1 MEDDDCYGFGSY
13 DDVFSA
19 PPGAQGQEA
28 APEEITSAL
37 TPRSRKLVDVTSP
50 VSAAAIGTYLMD
62 AGYFVASSAIATPR
76 FHGHHIGLKIKRNG
90 KLVAF
95 SFPDAGDMVAASV
108 VEAGAAVS
116 VLGELFLDDTTLLWK
131 PAHYADA
138 KASASGHMYG
148 SDRYSLQLP
157 RGHVRGAQSARV
169 QNVMSA
175 LVVTIETFDIAFEF
189 TFMPGPYSKPSKCNE
204 LLDLLTPTASSPQA
218 APLATPSK
226 KASPLLSQTPP
237 MRTPQRRLSSARSPV
252 PMWSSPHHLSRDAV
266 DERNALVRA
275 YLALPRGSAEAL
287 DAAATIQDKYGY
299 PIGPVAGASFL
310 DDKDYRRDTVA
321 RLAETVER
329 MKRVWKAEEVLLE
342 QQTHVRSSRSGDHD
356 ITYLDTN
363 TSHFITPKEYE
374 VRYKQQIQA
383 STPVVLTSSSLAV
396 HPPTLLDASASCIVD
411 AQFFER
417 ETPLLTLPE
426 TVPSALMDEATSKLR
441 GYEARID
448 CATNELY
455 QAIAK
460 LTHQHYTTVRSIED
474 EYAQYISSLGVQ
486 LPVRLDASRPP
497 NKRRRR
503 SILTSPSQGESISD
517 PQATSDL
524 EAAQDEESAKRQRRL
539 STDLP
544 TMAELD
550 DAAESSNV
558 VAAPSPLCLEEDADL
573 NLCNLCFDER
583 VAIVLKPC
591 GHEMCNQC
599 WGKLQASHVHESGA
613 IQCPWDRETV
623 EPQVVVAP

>member
-19 PPGAQGQEA
+19 PTGAPGQEA

-62 AGYFVASSAIATPR
+62 AGFFVAGSAIATPR

-95 SFPDAGDMVAASV
+95 SFPDAGDVVAASV

-116 VLGELFLDDTTLLWK
+116 VLGELLLDDNILLWK

-157 RGHVRGAQSARV
+157 RKHVRGAQSARV

-189 TFMPGPYSKPSKCNE
+189 TFMPGPYHKPSKCNE
-204 LLDLLTPTASSPQA
+204 LLELLTPTASSPKV
-218 APLATPSK
+218 PLSTPSK

-237 MRTPQRRLSSARSPV
+237 MRTPMRRLSSARSPV
-252 PMWSSPHHLSRDAV
+252 PMRSSPHRLSREAV

-287 DAAATIQDKYGY
+287 DAAVTIQDKYGY
-299 PIGPVAGASFL
+299 PIGPVVGASFL

-329 MKRVWKAEEVLLE
+329 MKRVWKAEEALLE

-374 VRYKQQIQA
+374 VRYKQQLQV
-383 STPVVLTSSSLAV
+383 STPVVLTSSLAV
-396 HPPTLLDASASCIVD
+396 HHPSSFDTSASCIVD

-417 ETPLLTLPE
+417 DTPLLTLPE
-426 TVPSALMDEATSKLR
+426 TVPSAKRDEAAAKMR
-441 GYEARID
+441 EYEAQID
-448 CATNELY
+448 RATNELY

-460 LTHQHYTTVRSIED
+460 LTHQHYTTVQSIE
-474 EYAQYISSLGVQ
+474 QLG
-486 LPVRLDASRPP
+486 S
-497 NKRRRR
+497 
-503 SILTSPSQGESISD
+503 
-517 PQATSDL
+517 
-524 EAAQDEESAKRQRRL
+524 
-539 STDLP
+539 
-544 TMAELD
+544 
-550 DAAESSNV
+550 
-558 VAAPSPLCLEEDADL
+558 
-573 NLCNLCFDER
+573 
-583 VAIVLKPC
+583 
-591 GHEMCNQC
+591 
-599 WGKLQASHVHESGA
+599 
-613 IQCPWDRETV
+613 
-623 EPQVVVAP
+623 